1 MLDYADKN
9 YGFDTLMVHAGTQPD
24 PETHSVAL
32 PIYQTTAY
40 TFDSTEH
47 AARLFELKEPGNIYT
62 RLSNPTVDALERRVA
77 ALDGGIGALAFA
89 SGHAAMVHTFLNLA
103 GAGDEIV
110 SSICIYG
117 GAINMMGVTLGRI
130 GVKVKFVDPGDL
142 GRLGGGRHRPHQGV
156 FRRGDRQPQRE
167 RGGHRGDRGDRP
179 PARRPDDRRLDLHH
193 PLPAA
198 PH

>member
-62 RLSNPTVDALERRVA
+62 RLSNPTVDALERRWPRSTA
-77 ALDGGIGALAFA
+77 ASAR
-89 SGHAAMVHTFLNLA
+89 SP
-103 GAGDEIV
+103 
-110 SSICIYG
+110 S
-117 GAINMMGVTLGRI
+117 
-130 GVKVKFVDPGDL
+130 
-142 GRLGGGRHRPHQGV
+142 
-156 FRRGDRQPQRE
+156 RRGT
-167 RGGHRGDRGDRP
+167 
-179 PARRPDDRRLDLHH
+179 RRWSTPF
-193 PLPAA
+193 
-198 PH
+198 

>member
-77 ALDGGIGALAFA
+77 ALDGGIGAA
-89 SGHAAMVHTFLNLA
+89 SALIHRVLLDTEREEVAEEKRRDYKTILQEFVQRTPNQTLSYRLFGESGPDHDKTFCFEVLLNGTA
-103 GAGDEIV
+103 VGKGAGRSKKE
-110 SSICIYG
+110 
-117 GAINMMGVTLGRI
+117 AEQM
-130 GVKVKFVDPGDL
+130 
-142 GRLGGGRHRPHQGV
+142 
-156 FRRGDRQPQRE
+156 
-167 RGGHRGDRGDRP
+167 
-179 PARRPDDRRLDLHH
+179 
-193 PLPAA
+193 AA
-198 PH
+198 KDALEQMTEKK